1 MFRERKSNSLSIL
14 LLANL
19 EALFTK
25 SITFSSVIHRLKE
38 NCIVGRAEGGG
49 VGGVEGREVL
59 AGQARLQ
66 FLPLSASDMR
76 C

>member
-14 LLANL
+14 LLTNL

-25 SITFSSVIHRLKE
+25 SITFSSVIHLLKE
-38 NCIVGRAEGGG
+38 NGIVGRAEGGG
-49 VGGVEGREVL
+49 GRG
-59 AGQARLQ
+59 ARKSFQARLQ